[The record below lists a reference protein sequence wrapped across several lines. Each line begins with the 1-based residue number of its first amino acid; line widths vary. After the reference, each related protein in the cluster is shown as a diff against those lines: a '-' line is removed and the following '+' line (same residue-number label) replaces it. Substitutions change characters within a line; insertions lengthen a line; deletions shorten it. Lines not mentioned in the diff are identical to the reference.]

1 MSATSCVIYFQA
13 LLSVPLIPVVIAV
26 LAFFALLA
34 WWGITDSA
42 NVAYVCAPPAD
53 PSLSLSLRMSLA
65 EPL

>member
-1 MSATSCVIYFQA
+1 MLVLAGVSC
-13 LLSVPLIPVVIAV
+13 PRIAV

-34 WWGITDSA
+34 WWGIADSA